1 VTNPP
6 DTDGGVLGALLTD
19 AVTGALAR
27 GGLDGCL
34 DGAVE
39 RARLTGGCCSVFLFD
54 IDHFKMVNDAYGH
67 ARGDGVLR
75 LIAERT
81 MAVVRAPDVLVRYGG
96 DEFVL
101 VLPETAAVEAMRVAA
116 RLVEAIGGEPFA
128 GDPPLS
134 VSISLGVATY
144 PDDATDR
151 EGLIEVADRRN
162 YLAKRRGRGRAVGD
176 DLPAG
181 GTGCSGRLLE
191 RDVALAVAR
200 EFLVRLDARGRGA
213 LRVVGERGAG
223 HSRFLAEAGK
233 LAGLRGFV
241 VCGIGDAVDG
251 AVDGGVDAVGQAG
264 RVLVVADTDADTAEV
279 GGLVRRLA
287 EPGGARVVGLLQAV
301 HDPGGPVPPV
311 PLLGTVVLAPLSGS
325 GLHVWLRSTLRGEP
339 TPELVRWLA
348 RRSGGLV
355 ARAERELTR
364 LADGGHLEQGG
375 DGGWG
380 LSAAVLAR
388 AERARRRL
396 PATVSSLIGR
406 ERDTARVVDL
416 VAGRRLV
423 TLTGAG
429 GIGKTRLGLAAANAT
444 AEEFADGAVFVS
456 LAEATTTD
464 LVVSTLAGVL
474 EVPEVADEPLSD
486 TVIRAL
492 SGLELLLVLDNFEQV
507 LPAGRFVA
515 DLLAAAPGV
524 RVLVTSR
531 QRLRLS
537 GEQVYPVPPLPVP
550 DLDRLPDSLEEAAGV
565 LAASPALALF
575 VARAEEAV
583 YGLAFTPADVR
594 AAAQVCCRLD
604 GLPLAIELAAANC
617 DVLPPA
623 QILTQL
629 NQRLDL
635 PAAGPQDLPARQ
647 RTLRATMDWS
657 FALLDPDDQNLLTR
671 LAVFAGGCPAEAIPT
686 VCLPSDADTDAN
698 PGALARRL
706 SGLVDRNLL
715 GVRDTP
721 DGPRYTMLETIR
733 AYAGERLAAPGDD
746 QVPRRHAAY
755 FAAFAERAYHG
766 LANAEGATWYARVS
780 REYLNLRAAYTRAM
794 ADGDTPT
801 AARIALGMRRYWRKG
816 WHIREGRQW
825 HHRLLTTTTG
835 RPLPDDVRGWLMES
849 AAFLAVMQDDYPAA
863 RPLGEQSLRLGRQ
876 LANPDLVARALNT
889 VGLILNATGDL
900 DGARGCFTECVAI
913 QQARGHHDSLL
924 AAARGNLADIA
935 AFDGDLDT
943 AHELCLRT
951 IELNRELG
959 NLRGLAI
966 SLAILGNIHLQRGD
980 PAAARPLLTEGMAIS
995 RQIGDPTVEGYF
1007 TRDFGRLARL
1017 EGDPVGAYRQF
1028 IAAIRLG
1035 HEVGERVVALTTFV
1049 DLIDLLSTTDPA
1061 RAARML
1067 AAAEAIRDHHGM
1079 PMTKRERTTRDTTL
1093 HRIRTTLTETQLAAA
1108 LAAGHA
1114 MDLDALV
1121 ADASAVDPISCA

>member
-1 VTNPP
+1 
-6 DTDGGVLGALLTD
+6 
-19 AVTGALAR
+19 
-27 GGLDGCL
+27 
-34 DGAVE
+34 
-39 RARLTGGCCSVFLFD
+39 
-54 IDHFKMVNDAYGH
+54 M
-67 ARGDGVLR
+67 
-75 LIAERT
+75 
-81 MAVVRAPDVLVRYGG
+81 
-96 DEFVL
+96 
-101 VLPETAAVEAMRVAA
+101 
-116 RLVEAIGGEPFA
+116 
-128 GDPPLS
+128 
-134 VSISLGVATY
+134 
-144 PDDATDR
+144 
-151 EGLIEVADRRN
+151 
-162 YLAKRRGRGRAVGD
+162 
-176 DLPAG
+176 
-181 GTGCSGRLLE
+181 
-191 RDVALAVAR
+191 
-200 EFLVRLDARGRGA
+200 
-213 LRVVGERGAG
+213 
-223 HSRFLAEAGK
+223 
-233 LAGLRGFV
+233 
-241 VCGIGDAVDG
+241 
-251 AVDGGVDAVGQAG
+251 
-264 RVLVVADTDADTAEV
+264 LVVADTDADTAEV

-671 LAVFAGGCPAEAIPT
+671 LAVFAGGCPAEAIP
-686 VCLPSDADTDAN
+686 
-698 PGALARRL
+698 
-706 SGLVDRNLL
+706 
-715 GVRDTP
+715 
-721 DGPRYTMLETIR
+721 
-733 AYAGERLAAPGDD
+733 LAAPGDD